1 MKGNFGECL
10 KFTLKYEGGYAD
22 HPSDPGGATN
32 FGITRATLARWR
44 GKPVSKAQVKALTKD
59 EAAKIYERYYWR
71 PIRGDELPV
80 GVDLVTFDFAVNSG
94 VSRGAIALQRSANVA
109 DDGKIG
115 PVTLKAVNDLSA
127 SVLIDRVC
135 AERLAFLTRLKTW
148 RVFGKGWKRRVDA
161 CETAAAAM
169 HAKRGPDKAA
179 AAVEEATLDE
189 VEETIMTEEAE
200 GTEE

>member
-1 MKGNFGECL
+1 MKGNFAKCL
-10 KFTLKYEGGYAD
+10 KFTLQYEGGYVD

-32 FGITRATLARWR
+32 YGITRATLARWR
-44 GKPVSKAQVKALTKD
+44 GKAVTKAQVRALTKT
-59 EAAKIYERYYWR
+59 EAAKIYERYYWL

-94 VSRGAIALQRSANVA
+94 VSRGAIALQRCANVA

-148 RVFGKGWKRRVDA
+148 RVFGKGWK
-161 CETAAAAM
+161 
-169 HAKRGPDKAA
+169 
-179 AAVEEATLDE
+179 
-189 VEETIMTEEAE
+189 
-200 GTEE
+200 